1 MSWKISSG
9 LQKRDLENLML
20 NSNILY
26 FLPSLLYSFLA
37 VSSLSFQ
44 KKTFCHTFFFS
55 SENWPFSARPTNH
68 IFTKYKTTLA
78 RHIIEYVLFG
88 AENISCEQFAKI
100 FSYCT
105 HLKPPFCMSDRVFW
119 LQQHPLNSE
128 GQMWNLVTRCWRKYW
143 NVHGLAITKLRS
155 KKKSCLPEK
164 YTEMHW

>member
-68 IFTKYKTTLA
+68 IFTIQDDSCSPYYWICIVWSRKHFVRTICKDLFRLYPFEATILYVRQSVLITA
-78 RHIIEYVLFG
+78 ASIEQWRPNVKFGDKMLKKVL
-88 AENISCEQFAKI
+88 ECPWLSYHKI
-100 FSYCT
+100 
-105 HLKPPFCMSDRVFW
+105 
-119 LQQHPLNSE
+119 
-128 GQMWNLVTRCWRKYW
+128 
-143 NVHGLAITKLRS
+143 
-155 KKKSCLPEK
+155 EK
-164 YTEMHW
+164 